1 MIRYMS
7 MLGVS
12 LFFYCNPGG
21 HFCRRGPECI
31 IFEEDSNCQYSHP
44 PFFAGAT
51 FQDLQR
57 MPETIDSTEHYIYCF
72 FLGIPTYDK
81 V

>member
-1 MIRYMS
+1 MELVCFSIVI
-7 MLGVS
+7 LVGIFVEEVQNALS
-12 LFFYCNPGG
+12 LKRILTVNIG
-21 HFCRRGPECI
+21 
-31 IFEEDSNCQYSHP
+31 HP
-44 PFFAGAT
+44 PFFAGAM